1 MESTPAASVMSESG
15 KCANVRVSAFFKL
28 LMWIVMVAVGA
39 AGACHANGESVNGKC
54 VCKQGFVGDGIE
66 SCAALPVIREI
77 EPRSGPVS
85 GGYAATVYVD
95 AQGESMNQ
103 GFCRFGPAVVTAEVS
118 DDAMVCVVPPGREGV
133 VSVYVSRDGKVWS
146 RLAVEFAYRSANVT
160 VADALAWV
168 LMAMLCLAVGGLVW
182 WLVWRDTGDVDEHLP
197 LNKWHMSQGAA
208 IADEKSFVD
217 FIVNI
222 TKN

>member
-1 MESTPAASVMSESG
+1 MRNAQWF
-15 KCANVRVSAFFKL
+15 AFAHFSKL
-28 LMWIVMVAVGA
+28 LMLIVLVAVGA

-54 VCKQGFVGDGIE
+54 VCKQGFAGDGIE
-66 SCAALPVIREI
+66 SCVALPVITGI
-77 EPRSGPVS
+77 EPKSGPPS
-85 GGYAATVYVD
+85 GGYAATVYFD
-95 AQGESMNQ
+95 EQGVVMNE
-103 GFCRFGPAVVTAEVS
+103 GFCRFGPAIVPAEVS
-118 DDAMVCVVPPGREGV
+118 SDAMICIVPPGREGV
-133 VSVYVSRDGKVWS
+133 VSVYVSRDGKAWS
-146 RLAVEFAYRSANVT
+146 RTAVAFAYVPAGVT
-160 VADALAWV
+160 VVEALGWV
-168 LMAMLCLAVGGLVW
+168 LLAMLCLAVGGLVW